1 MKTKPQYISSL
12 LLFFLSYCHLL
23 HHSDAQP
30 EANTTG
36 FTCTTSQYTYPCQ
49 TYAFYQA
56 RAPDFLDLASIG
68 DLFSVSR
75 LKISEPSNISSP
87 SSALVAG
94 QPLFVPISCSCN
106 SINTTTNFSYANLS
120 YVIKPNDTFYIVS
133 TFKFM
138 NLTTYYSVE
147 LVNPTLVPTN
157 LSIGVTVLFP
167 IFCKC
172 PNTTQVQNRVK
183 YLISYVFQPF
193 DNLSSVAS
201 RFNVSQQSIIDVN
214 GNNFQPFNTI
224 FIPVTELPKLSQ
236 PVTSPSPPPAVP
248 PPPVEVNKREGVVT
262 GLAIGL
268 AITGFLLLLLSGLWV
283 NRETALKKRKG
294 VKDEEERQRKLLDKE
309 GKGLKG
315 MDVNLMADVSDCLD
329 KYRVFKIEELIEA
342 TDGFSESCLVQGSVY
357 KGYIDGEVYAIKKMK
372 WNAYEELKILQKV
385 NHGNLVRLEGFCIDP
400 EDGTCYLIYEFVENG
415 SLDSWLHGNKD
426 EKMNWKTRLRIAID
440 VANGLQY
447 IHEHTR
453 PRVVHKDI
461 KSSNILLD
469 MNFRAKI
476 ANFGL
481 AKSGCN
487 AITMHIVGTQGYI
500 APEYLADGVVSTK
513 MDVFSFGVVL
523 LELISGK
530 EALDEEGNVLWA
542 KTSGILD
549 GNEERKV
556 KRVKQWMDEVLVRES
571 CSMDSLMNVMSI
583 AIACLHRDPTKRP
596 SMVDV
601 VYALCKSDD
610 FGFEISDDG
619 LSAPLVDAR

>member
-1 MKTKPQYISSL
+1 MKTKSQYISSL
-12 LLFFLSYCHLL
+12 LLFFLSYCAKLNNVGPYACFMTIDR
-23 HHSDAQP
+23 SMP
-30 EANTTG
+30 IK
-36 FTCTTSQYTYPCQ
+36 YTYPCQ

-106 SINTTTNFSYANLS
+106 SINTTTNLSYANLS
-120 YVIKPNDTFYIVS
+120 YVIKLNDTFYIVS

-236 PVTSPSPPPAVP
+236 PVTAPSPPPAVP
-248 PPPVEVNKREGVVT
+248 PLPVEVNKRERVVT

-268 AITGFLLLLLSGLWV
+268 AITGFLLLLLNGLWV

-315 MDVNLMADVSDCLD
+315 MDVNLMANVSDCLD

-342 TDGFSESCLVQGSVY
+342 TDGFSKSCLVQGSVY
-357 KGYIDGEVYAIKKMK
+357 KEYIDGEVYAIKKMK

-385 NHGNLVRLEGFCIDP
+385 KKSFS
-400 EDGTCYLIYEFVENG
+400 T
-415 SLDSWLHGNKD
+415 
-426 EKMNWKTRLRIAID
+426 
-440 VANGLQY
+440 Y
-447 IHEHTR
+447 IT
-453 PRVVHKDI
+453 
-461 KSSNILLD
+461 
-469 MNFRAKI
+469 
-476 ANFGL
+476 
-481 AKSGCN
+481 
-487 AITMHIVGTQGYI
+487 
-500 APEYLADGVVSTK
+500 
-513 MDVFSFGVVL
+513 VF
-523 LELISGK
+523 
-530 EALDEEGNVLWA
+530 
-542 KTSGILD
+542 T
-549 GNEERKV
+549 
-556 KRVKQWMDEVLVRES
+556 
-571 CSMDSLMNVMSI
+571 
-583 AIACLHRDPTKRP
+583 
-596 SMVDV
+596 
-601 VYALCKSDD
+601 VY
-610 FGFEISDDG
+610 
-619 LSAPLVDAR
+619 

>member
-1 MKTKPQYISSL
+1 MKTKPQCISSL

-23 HHSDAQP
+23 HLSDAQP

-36 FTCTTSQYTYPCQ
+36 FTCTTSQYKYPCQ

-120 YVIKPNDTFYIVS
+120 YIIKPNDTFYIVS

-138 NLTTYYSVE
+138 NLTTYFSVE

-172 PNTTQVQNRVK
+172 PNTTQLQNKVN

-236 PVTSPSPPPAVP
+236 PVVAPSPPPAVP
-248 PPPVEVNKREGVVT
+248 PPAVEVDERDGVVT

-283 NRETALKKRKG
+283 YRETALKKRKG

-315 MDVNLMADVSDCLD
+315 MEVNLMADVSDCLD

-400 EDGTCYLIYEFVENG
+400 EDATCYLIYEFVENG

-542 KTSGILD
+542 KTSGLLD